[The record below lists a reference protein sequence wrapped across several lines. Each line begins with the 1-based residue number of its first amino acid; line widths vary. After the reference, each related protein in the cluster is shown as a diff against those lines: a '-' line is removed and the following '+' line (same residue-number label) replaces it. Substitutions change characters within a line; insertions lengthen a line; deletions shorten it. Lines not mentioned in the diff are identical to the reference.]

1 MGTFASVYVYI
12 YFPNLGRGWGWW
24 RLQGPWTH
32 DMGPRMHMRGHS
44 YKQTCI
50 YLYMVTPG
58 DPPWSIWYGNCHDFV
73 ILRILEIIEKI
84 EELSE
89 SNSQGF
95 DQRRLLFM
103 LWSISWCSFCFCSEF
118 CCEHI
123 PSGILASSVFRTVL
137 LKYCGYEHGVS
148 IEIVQPP
155 LHSGLFRFQH
165 YLRYRKDHV
174 SMAID
179 AFSRK
184 VRNLIVDAACAA
196 RFFSAG

>member
-1 MGTFASVYVYI
+1 MWCLVVWCITVWCVVTWRITMWIVAWFIVIWCVVVWCIVVWCLVIA
-12 YFPNLGRGWGWW
+12 FPVIRNSEDCLPTSFDN
-24 RLQGPWTH
+24 GPVALHGAW
-32 DMGPRMHMRGHS
+32 
-44 YKQTCI
+44 
-50 YLYMVTPG
+50 LNV
-58 DPPWSIWYGNCHDFV
+58 
-73 ILRILEIIEKI
+73 L
-84 EELSE
+84 E